1 MKDLET
7 LYFSLEKFLQRRRA
21 ERQILSAI
29 DPNIYPDFSGEQ
41 ILNLL
46 LTSLRSLPLG
56 WWGGVVAVNR
66 RLIWQL
72 QSKLPMDEPQ
82 ERAIRRWML
91 DSFDL
96 LGGGSQQNHD
106 GSRPRSASISQSL
119 NQMSSAVFFPLQG
132 GDGNELFGLLLAGAN
147 RWEIFD
153 GEYLQFLE
161 AIATLGAAVIA
172 ELPSPRSA
180 PPPTLET
187 MIQTLPEGL
196 LVLDDS
202 RAVRLLN
209 SAGQRYLELLSQPA
223 IAMPL
228 THLGDLPISQLI
240 DQKTARIVVGNPA
253 RRVWEASAIALPFN
267 PQNYRWAIVLRDVSH
282 LRGGTGQIPWQAQ
295 RDPLTGLLTRREF
308 EAGLERV
315 CLDTKSKSEPKSH
328 TLCYLDLDRFKSIND
343 TCGFQA
349 GDELL
354 IQISALLKSEV
365 RKTDIVGHLGGDEFV
380 ILLHNCPLEQG
391 LQFAHR
397 LREKIAKK
405 QFAWQNQLLP
415 IGASIGLTEILPDVE
430 NVASVMRAADS
441 ACYAAKQQGRNQ
453 VYVHQFG
460 TADTDSQQASLHWIQ
475 RLNRAIAEDRFCLY
489 SQKIAP
495 TSPELPQGEH
505 YEILLR
511 LLDETGQIILPQVFI
526 PIAERY
532 NLMPAID
539 RWVIRKV
546 FQYLSGRKQFLE
558 TSVHIPA
565 PTHPACLYKINLSG
579 ASLNSHGLC
588 EFILEQ
594 LYFYKI
600 NPQTICFEITETVAI
615 TNLVKTAKMI
625 NYLKG
630 FGFRFALDDFGAG
643 MSSFAY
649 LKNLPV
655 DYIKID
661 GQFIRNIVTDTMDA
675 AIVEAIHRFSQVIGM
690 KTIAEFVENNEIFM
704 KIQSLGVDYAQGFAI
719 EHPGPWIHDPDADSE

>member
-1 MKDLET
+1 MKDLEKIY
-7 LYFSLEKFLQRRRA
+7 LSLEKSLHDCWA

-29 DPNIYPDFSGEQ
+29 DPNIYPDFSGEKV
-41 ILNLL
+41 LNLL

-56 WWGGVVAVNR
+56 WWGGVAAVNR

-72 QSKLPMDEPQ
+72 QSKWPMDEPQ
-82 ERAIRRWML
+82 ERALRGWML

-96 LGGGSQQNHD
+96 IGGGARSDSD
-106 GSRPRSASISQSL
+106 GSRPRSAPNSQSL
-119 NQMSSAVFFPLQG
+119 KQMSSAVFFPLHG
-132 GDGNELFGLLLAGAN
+132 PDGNEVFGLLFAGGN
-147 RWEIFD
+147 RSEIFD

-161 AIATLGAAVIA
+161 AIANLGAAVIGQFH
-172 ELPSPRSA
+172 SPRSA
-180 PPPTLET
+180 PPPSLET
-187 MIQTLPEGL
+187 MIQTLPEGI

-209 SAGQRYLELLSQPA
+209 SAGQRYLELLSEPA
-223 IAMPL
+223 IATPL
-228 THLGDLPISQLI
+228 THLGNLRLSQLF
-240 DQKTARIVVGNPA
+240 DQKTARIVVGHPGG
-253 RRVWEASAIALPFN
+253 RVWEAIAIALPFN
-267 PQNYRWAIVLRDVSH
+267 PQNYRWAIVLRDVSR
-282 LRGGTGQIPWQAQ
+282 LRDGTGPISWQAR

-308 EAGLERV
+308 EARLERI
-315 CLDTKSKSEPKSH
+315 CLETKSQSEPKSH

-354 IQISALLKSEV
+354 IQISALLESEV
-365 RKTDIVGHLGGDEFV
+365 RKTDLVGHLGGDEFV

-397 LREKIAKK
+397 LREKVAKK
-405 QFAWQNQLLP
+405 QFAWQNQLFA

-430 NVASVMRAADS
+430 NVASAMRAADS

-453 VYVHQFG
+453 VYVYQFG
-460 TADTDSQQASLHWIQ
+460 TADTNSQQASLHWIQ

-511 LLDETGQIILPQVFI
+511 LLDETGQIILPHVFI

-579 ASLNSHGLC
+579 ASINSNGLC

-615 TNLVKTAKMI
+615 TNLIKAAKMI

-690 KTIAEFVENNEIFM
+690 KTIAEFVENHEIFM

-719 EHPGPWIHDPDADSE
+719 EHPGPWIHGQNQDAE

>member
-1 MKDLET
+1 M
-7 LYFSLEKFLQRRRA
+7 
-21 ERQILSAI
+21 SAI
-29 DPNIYPDFSGEQ
+29 DANIYPNFREEK

-56 WWGGVVAVNR
+56 FWGGVATVNG

-72 QSKLPMDEPQ
+72 QSNLPMDESQ
-82 ERAIRRWML
+82 ERAIRRWTT
-91 DSFDL
+91 DSFAL
-96 LGGGSQQNHD
+96 LSETAVEGRQPDSDEGSHL
-106 GSRPRSASISQSL
+106 RSGLISQPL
-119 NQMSSAVFFPLQG
+119 KQMSSVVFIPLHEP
-132 GDGNELFGLLLAGAN
+132 DINEVFGLLFAGVN
-147 RWEIFD
+147 QSEFLDR
-153 GEYLQFLE
+153 EYLQFLE
-161 AIATLGAAVIA
+161 AIATLGATVMARSI
-172 ELPSPRSA
+172 PRRPT
-180 PPPTLET
+180 PPQPLET
-187 MIQTLPEGL
+187 TIQTLPEGV

-209 SAGQRYLELLSQPA
+209 SAGQRYLEWLSQPA
-223 IAMPL
+223 IATPL
-228 THLGDLPISQLI
+228 TRLGNLPISQLFE
-240 DQKTARIVVGNPA
+240 QETVRIVIDNPA
-253 RRVWEASAIALPFN
+253 RRVLEAIAIALPLTS
-267 PQNYRWAIVLRDVSH
+267 QNYRWAIVIRDVSR
-282 LRGGTGQIPWQAQ
+282 LQDGTGQMSRTAKY
-295 RDPLTGLLTRREF
+295 DPLTGLLNRREF
-308 EAGLERV
+308 EACLERI
-315 CLDTKSKSEPKSH
+315 CIEIKADGEQKSH
-328 TLCYLDLDRFKSIND
+328 TLCYLDLDRFKLIND

-354 IQISALLKSEV
+354 IQISDLLKSEV

-380 ILLHNCPLEQG
+380 ILLYNCPLEQG
-391 LQFAHR
+391 LQLAGR
-397 LREKIAKK
+397 LREKVAQK
-405 QFAWQNQLLP
+405 QFAWQNQLFA

-430 NVASVMRAADS
+430 NVASVMRAADA

-453 VYVHQFG
+453 VYVYQFG
-460 TADTDSQQASLHWIQ
+460 VADTDSQQASLHWIQ

-495 TSPELPQGEH
+495 TSSELPQGEH

-558 TSVHIPA
+558 TSVHIPT

-579 ASLNSHGLC
+579 ASLNSNGLC

-615 TNLVKTAKMI
+615 TNLIKTAKMI

-630 FGFRFALDDFGAG
+630 FGFRFALDDFGSG

-690 KTIAEFVENNEIFM
+690 KTIAEFVENNDIFM
-704 KIQSLGVDYAQGFAI
+704 KIKSLGVDYAQGFAI
-719 EHPGPWIHDPDADSE
+719 EHPSPWIHGQNADSDESE